1 MNTIYNNVPA
11 IPSSDGVTLAIIV
24 CCVKAIGN
32 KRPESRYTLIVLFIF
47 SALGSDTGGS
57 VRLPASF
64 CGIVG
69 FKPSYGRISRHG
81 LIPLASS
88 LDTVGI
94 FTHSVSLCA
103 TVLGKYTCEHGCCC
117 VPCLELTQSGSS
129 AYFAS
134 WDKQVCFYMFT

>member
-1 MNTIYNNVPA
+1 MQY
-11 IPSSDGVTLAIIV
+11 IIL
-24 CCVKAIGN
+24 C
-32 KRPESRYTLIVLFIF
+32 

-69 FKPSYGRISRHG
+69 FKPSYGRISRYG

-94 FTHSVSLCA
+94 FSRDVSLCA
-103 TVLGKYTCEHGCCC
+103 SVLGKYMYTIVLLMLVVQEN
-117 VPCLELTQSGSS
+117 LNQS
-129 AYFAS
+129 YFIRI
-134 WDKQVCFYMFT
+134 VMG

>member
-1 MNTIYNNVPA
+1 MLRLQETK
-11 IPSSDGVTLAIIV
+11 GQ
-24 CCVKAIGN
+24 G
-32 KRPESRYTLIVLFIF
+32 LILLLLFYIF

-88 LDTVGI
+88 LDTVGV
-94 FTHSVSLCA
+94 FTRNVSLCA
-103 TVLGKYTCEHGCCC
+103 TVLGEYICTYMGLAVSHILKS
-117 VPCLELTQSGSS
+117 PSLS
-129 AYFAS
+129 
-134 WDKQVCFYMFT
+134 QVYSNIERSMVNSL

>member
-1 MNTIYNNVPA
+1 MQ
-11 IPSSDGVTLAIIV
+11 
-24 CCVKAIGN
+24 C
-32 KRPESRYTLIVLFIF
+32 IVLH

-69 FKPSYGRISRHG
+69 FKPSYGRISRYG

-94 FTHSVSLCA
+94 FAHDVSLCA
-103 TVLGKYTCEHGCCC
+103 AVLGRYIH
-117 VPCLELTQSGSS
+117 VIVLLMS
-129 AYFAS
+129 
-134 WDKQVCFYMFT
+134 VCMTTVE

>member
-1 MNTIYNNVPA
+1 MYLHICIATVAQHIKHLVRKVRAFYC
-11 IPSSDGVTLAIIV
+11 LLYL
-24 CCVKAIGN
+24 C
-32 KRPESRYTLIVLFIF
+32 

-69 FKPSYGRISRHG
+69 FKPSYGRISRYG

-94 FTHSVSLCA
+94 FTRNVSLCA
-103 TVLGKYTCEHGCCC
+103 AIIGMAHAFMY
-117 VPCLELTQSGSS
+117 
-129 AYFAS
+129 
-134 WDKQVCFYMFT
+134 W